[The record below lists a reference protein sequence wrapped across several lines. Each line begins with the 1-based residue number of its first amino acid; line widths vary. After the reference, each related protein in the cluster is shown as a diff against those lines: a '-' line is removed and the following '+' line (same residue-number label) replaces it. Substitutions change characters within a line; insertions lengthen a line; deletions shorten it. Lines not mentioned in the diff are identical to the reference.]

1 MAVLAKLLPL
11 AKALFTILRPSFL
24 LTAMPSPAM
33 SMLPK
38 RNGAERILARCGLYS
53 QPLAFKLIATAAN
66 YIEGTIEQTVF
77 TACVLPG
84 SVQLPFLS

>member
-38 RNGAERILARCGLYS
+38 RNGAERILA
-53 QPLAFKLIATAAN
+53 AFKLIATAAN